1 MRRTFL
7 LEPNLRNFGGHPFEF
22 SIALLDAAQ
31 ALRINAILVCHQE
44 ANEEWLGCKRNIIR
58 LISAGSFENIDN
70 RGETFCADL
79 RRLRELVHLS
89 HEDVVIV
96 LTAHLNEIAGIR
108 RFMSEATDHRPPRFF
123 LVVHQLYPPEPDF
136 KAASSEKRRGFWL
149 KRLEGELAKLGKDVT
164 LCSTPSRALRSK
176 LQSYFAGEV
185 IEIPLPFPDASREH
199 TFFARDERPDERE
212 ANAVFLG
219 DGRFEKGL
227 SILLDAVPLDIRG
240 VAFTIQ
246 SSPLRG
252 YSKRHAQK
260 IRRLLALLA
269 EERRIALLGSNLS
282 RDQFQAALLRA
293 DFVILPYHP
302 LSYDARVSG
311 ILVQSLLVGKPAIVS
326 ADTWLA
332 EEVMKYDAGVKFAYF
347 VRSHERCVQALRDAV
362 VQMVHNHSRYKAGA
376 QRAAQ
381 IYSKVHNA
389 TAFLDAVFR
398 S

>member
-1 MRRTFL
+1 
-7 LEPNLRNFGGHPFEF
+7 
-22 SIALLDAAQ
+22 
-31 ALRINAILVCHQE
+31 
-44 ANEEWLGCKRNIIR
+44 
-58 LISAGSFENIDN
+58 
-70 RGETFCADL
+70 
-79 RRLRELVHLS
+79 HLS

-302 LSYDARVSG
+302 LSY
-311 ILVQSLLVGKPAIVS
+311 
-326 ADTWLA
+326 
-332 EEVMKYDAGVKFAYF
+332 
-347 VRSHERCVQALRDAV
+347 
-362 VQMVHNHSRYKAGA
+362 
-376 QRAAQ
+376 
-381 IYSKVHNA
+381 
-389 TAFLDAVFR
+389 
-398 S
+398 